1 MPNQAYL
8 EIIDL
13 DGNVAFHPLDPGR
26 GVTTIGR
33 HIENHVVIG
42 HPNAA
47 PFHAVLDH
55 RRKPYQIIVLSD
67 GGETKLGGRPLSP
80 GTSTALCSRATLKVA
95 GYTLILFED
104 FADFEDFEDFEDEEA
119 AAQAGLVGAPVSSP
133 AALTTAAASP
143 GPVAAARLEARPRRP
158 AVPAQWPSA
167 SLVGSGL
174 KAFITV
180 CLVILIGLMFYQI
193 VTGATADGVVQGNER
208 GKTSLVN
215 SRPRHSEATPVVLA
229 ENRASEVNTD
239 EMTYEAMFKEIA
251 QNYDLDWR
259 LLAEQ
264 AYQESRLDPLAIGDA
279 NEIGLMQILPAT
291 WNEWAPKVGASDP
304 WDPYSNVL
312 VAAAYLA
319 FLKEYCGD
327 MGYPGDDC
335 MLIAYNWGPHN
346 VRQLFDNGGSWAQV
360 PAEIR
365 RYVLDI
371 LQATEADAVNHLA
384 GLPTCERLSA
394 TSGQVAVR

>member
-1 MPNQAYL
+1 L
-8 EIIDL
+8 
-13 DGNVAFHPLDPGR
+13 
-26 GVTTIGR
+26 
-33 HIENHVVIG
+33 
-42 HPNAA
+42 
-47 PFHAVLDH
+47 H
-55 RRKPYQIIVLSD
+55 R
-67 GGETKLGGRPLSP
+67 
-80 GTSTALCSRATLKVA
+80 A
-95 GYTLILFED
+95 
-104 FADFEDFEDFEDEEA
+104 
-119 AAQAGLVGAPVSSP
+119 
-133 AALTTAAASP
+133 TAAASP
-143 GPVAAARLEARPRRP
+143 SPVATALPEERPRRL
-158 AVPAQWPSA
+158 AALTQWPSA

-193 VTGATADGVVQGNER
+193 VTGATADGVVQSNER
-208 GKTSLVN
+208 GKISSVN

-229 ENRASEVNTD
+229 ENRASEVNTG

-251 QNYDLDWR
+251 QDHNLDWR

-264 AYQESRLDPLAIGDA
+264 AYQESRLDPLAMGDA

-312 VAAAYLA
+312 VAADYLV

>member
-26 GVTTIGR
+26 GITTIGR
-33 HIENHVVIG
+33 HIENKVVIG

-80 GTSTALCSRATLKVA
+80 GTSTAVRGRDTLEVA
-95 GYTLILFED
+95 GYTLILFEV
-104 FADFEDFEDFEDEEA
+104 FEEDEA
-119 AAQAGLVGAPVSSP
+119 AAQAGLVGAPASP
-133 AALTTAAASP
+133 PVALATAAASP
-143 GPVAAARLEARPRRP
+143 GPIATALLEARPRRP
-158 AVPAQWPSA
+158 AVLTQWPSA

-193 VTGATADGVVQGNER
+193 VTGATTDGVVQSNER
-208 GKTSLVN
+208 GKIPSVN
-215 SRPRHSEATPVVLA
+215 SSPRHSEATSVVLA
-229 ENRASEVNTD
+229 ENRAGEVNTD

-251 QNYDLDWR
+251 QDHNLDWR

-264 AYQESRLDPLAIGDA
+264 AYQESRLDPLAMGDA

-312 VAAAYLA
+312 VAADYLV

-335 MLIAYNWGPHN
+335 MLIAYNWGPYN